1 MKGTK
6 MKKIRNTTC
15 IFLVFIICFAVCAC
29 SKTKEVALEEP
40 ESITSQTNG
49 TSAAET
55 TDTDTTSAKA
65 AQSRAEIS
73 TDNKQTKPTRSTS
86 TTKHVK
92 PTYASTIDGYVTL
105 PNQQTDTP
113 DTEEKTVYVITDVKS
128 NLSGKTRLS
137 GIELTV
143 DRYSGAILYV
153 NYTVKPDNNLYQ
165 NSDYTIQKL
174 ENGQWTDFEQIREID
189 PGKTSTLSKIEK
201 ITYSLHEYYHL
212 DKYFN
217 NVEDGRYKLKPNFCT
232 DIEMK
237 NSAGYEIEFT
247 VTKKTVK
254 EAGIMQKIE
263 NPVAANIRLAS
274 YSTNYTYTLF
284 DSRQLTRVTQ
294 LYNSLEL
301 SPIKIPE
308 TLYGSYLLTVIDS
321 SGYEYSLILYN
332 GGVVVGKDG
341 SYYFAENGSEL
352 FDYFE
357 AIHMN
362 T

>member
-6 MKKIRNTTC
+6 MKRIKNLIC

-29 SKTKEVALEEP
+29 SKTREVSVEET
-40 ESITSQTNG
+40 ESIAPQTIG
-49 TSAAET
+49 TSAAEA
-55 TDTDTTSAKA
+55 TDTNITSAKA

-73 TDNKQTKPTRSTS
+73 TDNKQTKPTRSTT
-86 TTKHVK
+86 TTKYVK
-92 PTYASTIDGYVTL
+92 PTYASTIDGYVTI
-105 PNQQTDTP
+105 PNHQPGTP

-128 NLSGKTRLS
+128 NISGKIRLS

-143 DRYSGAILYV
+143 DKYSGAVLYV
-153 NYTVKPDNNLYQ
+153 NYTVKPDNNLYE
-165 NSDYTIQKL
+165 NCDYTIQKL

-247 VTKKTVK
+247 VTKKSVK
-254 EAGIMQKIE
+254 EAEATQKIE
-263 NPVAANIRLAS
+263 NPVSANIRLAS

-294 LYNSLEL
+294 LYNSLGL
-301 SPIKIPE
+301 SPIEKPK
-308 TLYGSYLLTVIDS
+308 TLYGSYMLTVIDS
-321 SGYEYSLILYN
+321 SGYEHSLILYN
-332 GGVVVGKDG
+332 GGIVVSKNGC
-341 SYYFAENGSEL
+341 YYFAENGNEL

-357 AIHMN
+357 AIHLN